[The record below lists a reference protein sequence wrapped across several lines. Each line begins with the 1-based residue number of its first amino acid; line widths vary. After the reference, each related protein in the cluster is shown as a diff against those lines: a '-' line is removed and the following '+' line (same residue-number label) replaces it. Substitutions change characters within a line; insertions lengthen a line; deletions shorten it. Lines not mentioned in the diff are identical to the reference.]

1 MENDELQW
9 LSGLLIHV
17 YKECDLKSQQVE
29 HPGRKQS
36 KQLAQRSRCEKSSQ
50 ISLVLLLCGTCQLAI
65 YLFTWLDYFSCPNPK
80 FYLLTDSS
88 QVHMRTLYRIWNI
101 ISMQKP
107 SQILM
112 QYGLQTQPCN
122 IVLVGHGLYINL
134 HGCILIKLVWTL
146 FVTLD
151 RRIFIKSD
159 G

>member
-1 MENDELQW
+1 MNMIV
-9 LSGLLIHV
+9 SS
-17 YKECDLKSQQVE
+17 C
-29 HPGRKQS
+29 GR
-36 KQLAQRSRCEKSSQ
+36 EESSQ

-80 FYLLTDSS
+80 FYLLTYSS

-159 G
+159 GSNPSLFQINVRISTPSQRTWWFLLTLPY